1 MKCSSCDSEKK
12 KEKGKRGR
20 IYFSE
25 KGDAFIF
32 QNKTLTNPV
41 GNTGYSIKKETILFT
56 RVTGP

>member
-1 MKCSSCDSEKK
+1 MKILYLATIL
-12 KEKGKRGR
+12 R
-20 IYFSE
+20 E